1 MVDGSRYIFLL
12 IRLVRRLL
20 RATSGSRQTLFKLN
34 GFQAIRR
41 RFLEDIAEKTTV
53 SPFPFLPPTEKLGA
67 LRAASIESH
76 ELFSSRGP
84 MSLFGFRQLE
94 WRERKALSFFLDH
107 LRFLICVSQERSY
120 TRSFKEATC
129 MASYLGNFE
138 WKHSSS
144 PLHALRRLSPEH
156 ATSVRE
162 LSNAFAPAISGKVS
176 VVCRHF
182 EASIR
187 KVNRSCGDPKNRI
200 DSKAAYVVR
209 MSTTFSYV

>member
-20 RATSGSRQTLFKLN
+20 RAASGSRRTLFKLN

-76 ELFSSRGP
+76 ELFSGRGP

-120 TRSFKEATC
+120 TRSFKEATVAHGVLFREFRVEALVV
-129 MASYLGNFE
+129 ASSRFTAIIARTRDE
-138 WKHSSS
+138 RS
-144 PLHALRRLSPEH
+144 R
-156 ATSVRE
+156 
-162 LSNAFAPAISGKVS
+162 AF
-176 VVCRHF
+176 
-182 EASIR
+182 
-187 KVNRSCGDPKNRI
+187 
-200 DSKAAYVVR
+200 
-209 MSTTFSYV
+209 